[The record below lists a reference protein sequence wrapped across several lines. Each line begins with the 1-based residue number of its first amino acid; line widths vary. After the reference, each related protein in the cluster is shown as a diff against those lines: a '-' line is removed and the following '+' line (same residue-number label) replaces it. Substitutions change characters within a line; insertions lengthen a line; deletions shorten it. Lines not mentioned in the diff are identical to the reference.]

1 MAEDFN
7 QLFSQTGAGAGGS
20 GSGSG
25 GGDDDKKNRK
35 KALKELTD
43 VFSSKNIFGKEKPAK
58 ENTQTAI
65 LEQQVALKD
74 FAEQSAPQTDILNS
88 IADIF
93 KSQKQDQAE
102 NQFQKEQD
110 DKEKLKILE
119 KDSKVA
125 EETNKASKVQAKEA
139 KSRGSMIGKL
149 GGALAGAGIAAAGL
163 GVALFASANAM
174 KVFQDVDGKKVAEN
188 VQEIF
193 ALAPKAGGG
202 ELLEFFGSKGLL
214 ALSLAGLG
222 VGLGVFAIGGAAA
235 GVAQEF
241 AGFDAQ
247 NIKEQVLTLLSI
259 GDEFALGDLEF
270 LAKSAGFTAA
280 MIGIGAG
287 LAVFGAGAAV
297 AGAAQG
303 TAEGVAKFTGSGE
316 LFAQQIKDNVL
327 ILLSIADDVKAKGGS
342 FIGEGLTFYAAMGGI
357 AAGLALFGAGAAVA
371 GAGTGVAEG
380 VARFTGTGELFAQQ
394 IKDNVL
400 ILLSIKDAVEADGD
414 SFIGETSQFFKA
426 MSGIGAGLAV
436 FGIGSALA
444 GAGSG
449 LANFM
454 SKEGNFAEDIKSKV
468 TTLLSIGEGRDIIQ
482 DSDDLKNALKKV
494 GDGIAYFGG
503 KSFSGALANFGASVL
518 EFFTGSKKSPLD
530 IAMEIADKGPELK
543 AGAEG
548 MEELGKAF
556 AVFSRL
562 DLDKDFKIS
571 DDAIESLA
579 KFSDGVRLLSGE
591 TIVDEGI
598 FFDNVLGDGVDR
610 IAPLQNLAIVFN
622 ELADSMARVNDESS
636 NLILPTINSGPEL
649 FALGN
654 GGATRNVVINNIS
667 NANTS
672 VGPTIASVGINPE
685 GQQTS
690 NSAVS
695 SD

>member
-20 GSGSG
+20 GGG
-25 GGDDDKKNRK
+25 GGDDDTNKNRK

-125 EETNKASKVQAKEA
+125 EETSKASKVQAKEA

-188 VQEIF
+188 VQELF

-202 ELLEFFGSKGLL
+202 ELLSFFGSKGVL

-222 VGLGVFAIGGAAA
+222 IGLGVFAIGGAAA

-241 AGFDAQ
+241 AGFDAK

-327 ILLSIADDVKAKGGS
+327 ILLSIKDSLGGNLDMLYDS
-342 FIGEGLTFYAAMGGI
+342 GAFYLAMAGIG
-357 AAGLALFGAGAAVA
+357 AGLAIFGAGAAVA
-371 GAGTGVAEG
+371 GAGQGVAEG
-380 VARFTGTGELFAQQ
+380 VSKFTGSGDLFAQQ

-400 ILLSIKDAVEADGD
+400 ILLSIKDAIEADGD
-414 SFIGETSQFFKA
+414 SFIGESSQFFLA

-436 FGIGSALA
+436 FGVGSAVA
-444 GAGSG
+444 GIGSG

-454 SKEGNFAEDIKSKV
+454 SKEGNFAEDIKGKV

-482 DSDDLKNALKKV
+482 DSDDLKYALKKV

-530 IAMEIADKGPELK
+530 IAMEVADKGPELK

-571 DDAIESLA
+571 DDAVDSLA

-591 TIVDEGI
+591 QIIDEGLI
-598 FFDNVLGDGVDR
+598 FDSVLGDGVDR

-636 NLILPTINSGPEL
+636 NLILPRINSGPEL

-654 GGATRNVVINNIS
+654 GAAASNVVINNIS

>member
-7 QLFSQTGAGAGGS
+7 QLFGQTGAGAGGS
-20 GSGSG
+20 GGG
-25 GGDDDKKNRK
+25 GGDDDPNKNRK
-35 KALKELTD
+35 KALKDLTD

-65 LEQQVALKD
+65 LEQQVALKG

-88 IADIF
+88 IANIF

-110 DKEKLKILE
+110 DQEKLKLLE

-125 EETNKASKVQAKEA
+125 EETSKASKVQATEA

-163 GVALFASANAM
+163 GIALFASAKAM
-174 KVFQDVDGKKVAEN
+174 KEFQGVDGAKVAN
-188 VQEIF
+188 NIQEIMAIVPSADGEGSLLSF
-193 ALAPKAGGG
+193 YAEGGV
-202 ELLEFFGSKGLL
+202 LT
-214 ALSLAGLG
+214 AVLAGLG
-222 VGLGVFAIGGAAA
+222 IGLGVFGVGSAAA
-235 GVAQEF
+235 GAADKFIGLDSESIK
-241 AGFDAQ
+241 Q
-247 NIKEQVLTLLSI
+247 NVLTLLSI
-259 GDEFALGDLEF
+259 ADDAGGNLEF
-270 LAKSAGFTAA
+270 LIDSAFFPAA
-280 MIGIGAG
+280 MTGLAAG
-287 LAVFGAGAAV
+287 LAVFGAGATVGSAGV
-297 AGAAQG
+297 GAA
-303 TAEGVAKFTGSGE
+303 EGINKFSSDTQ
-316 LFAQQIKDNVL
+316 FAQSIKDNVL
-327 ILLSIADDVKAKGGS
+327 ILLSIKDSLGGNIDMLFDS
-342 FIGEGLTFYAAMGGI
+342 GAFFLAMSGIG
-357 AAGLALFGAGAAVA
+357 AGLAIFGAGAAVA
-371 GAGTGVAEG
+371 GAGSGVAEG

-414 SFIGETSQFFKA
+414 TFIGESGKFFLA

-436 FGIGSALA
+436 FGIGTAVA
-444 GAGSG
+444 GVGSG

-468 TTLLSIGEGRDIIQ
+468 TTLLSIGEGRDIKQ
-482 DSDDLKNALKKV
+482 DSDDLNYALRKV
-494 GDGIAYFGG
+494 GNGISYFG
-503 KSFSGALANFGASVL
+503 SEAFSSALSNFGSSVL

-530 IAMEIADKGPELK
+530 IAMEVADKGPELK

-548 MEELGKAF
+548 MEELGRAF

-571 DDAIESLA
+571 DDAVESLA

-591 TIVDEGI
+591 TIVNEGLL
-598 FFDNVLGDGVDR
+598 FDNVLGDGVDR

-622 ELADSMARVNDESS
+622 ELADSMERVNDESN

-654 GGATRNVVINNIS
+654 GGATGNVVINNIS

>member
-7 QLFSQTGAGAGGS
+7 QLFGQTGAGSGGS
-20 GSGSG
+20 GGG
-25 GGDDDKKNRK
+25 GGDDDLNKNRK
-35 KALKELTD
+35 KALKDLTD

-58 ENTQTAI
+58 ENTQSAI
-65 LEQQVALKD
+65 LEQQVALTY
-74 FAEQSAPQTDILNS
+74 FAAEAAPQTDILNS

-110 DKEKLKILE
+110 DKEKTKLLE

-125 EETNKASKVQAKEA
+125 AETSKASKVQAKEA

-163 GVALFASANAM
+163 GVALFASAKAM
-174 KVFQDVDGKKVAEN
+174 KEFQDVDAGKVSAN
-188 VQEIF
+188 VKEI
-193 ALAPKAGGG
+193 LTLVPSAGGG
-202 ELLEFFGSKGLL
+202 NLLSFFAEGGTL
-214 ALSLAGLG
+214 ALVLAGLG
-222 VGLGVFAIGGAAA
+222 VGLGIFGVGSAAA
-235 GVAQEF
+235 GAAEKF
-241 AGFDAQ
+241 AGFSGES
-247 NIKEQVLTLLSI
+247 IKHNVLTLLSI
-259 GDEFALGDLEF
+259 ADDAGGNLEF
-270 LAKSAGFTAA
+270 LIDSAFFVAA
-280 MIGIGAG
+280 MTGIAGG
-287 LAVFGAGAAV
+287 LAVFGAGATV
-297 AGAAQG
+297 GAAG
-303 TAEGVAKFTGSGE
+303 VGAAEGINKFSSDAM
-316 LFAQQIKDNVL
+316 FAQSIKDNVL
-327 ILLSIADDVKAKGGS
+327 TLLSIKDSLGGNLDMLFDS
-342 FIGEGLTFYAAMGGI
+342 GAFFLAMSGIG
-357 AAGLALFGAGAAVA
+357 AGLAIFGAGAAVA
-371 GAGTGVAEG
+371 GAGQGVAEG
-380 VARFTGTGELFAQQ
+380 VSKFTGTGDLFAQQ

-400 ILLSIKDAVEADGD
+400 ILLSIKDAIEADGD
-414 SFIGETSQFFKA
+414 TFIGESGKFFLA

-436 FGIGSALA
+436 FGLGTAVA
-444 GAGSG
+444 GVGSG

-503 KSFSGALANFGASVL
+503 KSFSGALANFGSSVL

-530 IAMEIADKGPELK
+530 IAMEVADKGPELK

-591 TIVDEGI
+591 QIVDEGLI
-598 FFDNVLGDGVDR
+598 FDSVLGDGVDR

-622 ELADSMARVNDESS
+622 ELADSMARVNNESS

-654 GGATRNVVINNIS
+654 GATSNVVINNIS